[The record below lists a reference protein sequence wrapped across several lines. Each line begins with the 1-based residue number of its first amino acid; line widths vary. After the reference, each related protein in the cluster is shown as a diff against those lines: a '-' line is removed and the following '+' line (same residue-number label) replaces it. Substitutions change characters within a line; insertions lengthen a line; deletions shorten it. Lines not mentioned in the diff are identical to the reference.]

1 MNASSAPDVYARL
14 QRTGV
19 VAVLVLDDVASA
31 VPLTRALLAG
41 GVDCMELTLRTPA
54 ALEAL
59 GRIVREVPE
68 MLAGVGTVL
77 TPGQVRE
84 VKAAGAAFGVAP
96 GMNPTV
102 VREAERAGLP
112 FAPGVCTPSEIELA
126 LELGCRVLKLF
137 PAEPSGGLAYLR
149 SIAAPYAHLG
159 VQYIPLGGVSAANAE
174 SYLREA
180 DVLALGGSWLAPRDL
195 IRRQDWQAVT
205 ANAAEAASI
214 VGRVRGA
221 VRASEP

>member
-1 MNASSAPDVYARL
+1 MHAFFAPDIHARL
-14 QRTGV
+14 HRTGV
-19 VAVLVLDDVASA
+19 IAVLVLDDAESA
-31 VPLTRALLAG
+31 VPLARALLAG

-59 GRIVREVPE
+59 GRILRDVPE

-77 TPGQVRE
+77 TPQQARD
-84 VKAAGAAFGVAP
+84 VKSAGAAFGVAP

-102 VREAERAGLP
+102 VREAERVGLP

-126 LELGCRVLKLF
+126 LELGCPVLKLF

-174 SYLREA
+174 HYLREA

-195 IRRQDWQAVT
+195 IRRRDWQTVT
-205 ANAAEAASI
+205 ANAAEAMKI
-214 VGRVRGA
+214 VRCVRGDG
-221 VRASEP
+221 

>member
-1 MNASSAPDVYARL
+1 
-14 QRTGV
+14 
-19 VAVLVLDDVASA
+19 
-31 VPLTRALLAG
+31 
-41 GVDCMELTLRTPA
+41 MELTLRTPA

-59 GRIVREVPE
+59 MRIVRDVPE

-77 TPGQVRE
+77 TPAQVQD
-84 VKAAGAAFGVAP
+84 VQAAGGAFAVAP
-96 GMNPTV
+96 GMNPTI
-102 VREAERAGLP
+102 VREAERVGLP

-174 SYLREA
+174 SYLREP

-195 IRRQDWQAVT
+195 IRRQDWPAVT
-205 ANAAEAASI
+205 ANAAEATEI
-214 VGRVRGA
+214 VRRVRGGTT
-221 VRASEP
+221 